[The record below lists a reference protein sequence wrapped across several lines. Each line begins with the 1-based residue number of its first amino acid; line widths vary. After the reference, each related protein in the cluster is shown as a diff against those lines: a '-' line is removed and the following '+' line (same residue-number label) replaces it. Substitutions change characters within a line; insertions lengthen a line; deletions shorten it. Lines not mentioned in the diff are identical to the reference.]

1 MFKNIIKIFKKI
13 VKKLKS
19 TKGNSLAEFAVTT
32 AMMATLATTA
42 APKFAGIGEAAKE
55 KKTLANIDKI
65 LSAANNHYMETLEK
79 EGRGRFP
86 GQTKYSVKVGGV
98 DLGDGQA
105 TTSALDEWTK
115 TTLPGL
121 LSIEDPLG
129 TYFVY
134 VFAGSD
140 SDEDALAKGIINPA
154 SNVGYDDEEPFAKF
168 WVHPEELTFPE
179 GEFFC
184 ANVSVPFFYDGV
196 RQVPKIKEVAQKA
209 MSLGVQ
215 PIIALIV
222 RDRNINELQQKR
234 VGGEVTMDTA
244 LEYFKDLTCHF
255 IDHEAFFLWKEKYI
269 EYLGRILEFP
279 VTTENIDNFITVD
292 ANHKYVFPVQEH
304 WLDKS
309 IREGRK
315 PFKQRLKE

>member
-1 MFKNIIKIFKKI
+1 MFKNIIKIFKRLL
-13 VKKLKS
+13 KKLKN

-42 APKFAGIGEAAKE
+42 APKFAGIGEGAKE

-65 LSAANNHYMETLEK
+65 LAAANNHYMQTLES

-140 SDEDALAKGIINPA
+140 TDEDALAKGIINPA
-154 SNVGYDDEEPFAKF
+154 SNVGYDDVEPFA
-168 WVHPEELTFPE
+168 
-179 GEFFC
+179 
-184 ANVSVPFFYDGV
+184 NVEYRVQFATRMMDSPYQDGAYIYLV
-196 RQVPKIKEVAQKA
+196 IPGSGTGTLAE
-209 MSLGVQ
+209 
-215 PIIALIV
+215 PPALIV
-222 RDRNINELQQKR
+222 ADMENPARL
-234 VGGEVTMDTA
+234 
-244 LEYFKDLTCHF
+244 H
-255 IDHEAFFLWKEKYI
+255 
-269 EYLGRILEFP
+269 RILVP
-279 VTTENIDNFITVD
+279 
-292 ANHKYVFPVQEH
+292 
-304 WLDKS
+304 
-309 IREGRK
+309 
-315 PFKQRLKE
+315 